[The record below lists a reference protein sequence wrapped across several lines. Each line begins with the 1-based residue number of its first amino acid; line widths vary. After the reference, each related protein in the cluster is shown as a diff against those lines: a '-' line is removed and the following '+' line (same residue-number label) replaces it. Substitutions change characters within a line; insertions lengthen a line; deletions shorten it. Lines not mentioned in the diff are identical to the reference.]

1 MQQQA
6 GTASGR
12 VVIGMDPHKRSATI
26 EVMTGDETVI
36 GGGRFD
42 TDLAGFAA
50 MRRYVNQIRP
60 DIEDRVWAVEG
71 CNGIGHHIAMRLLAA
86 GEQVIDVPPK
96 MSARA
101 RVFSTGQGRKT
112 DATDAHSVA
121 LVGTRMSGLRPVV
134 NDEQLAVLRLLVD
147 RRRSL
152 GEDHTRMIS
161 QLHALLLELIPG
173 GAKKSLSAAQAKT
186 LLATVRPRDVV
197 GKTRRRVAAELIADL
212 ERVYARKKA
221 ADKELKELVAA
232 IGTSL
237 LDLHG
242 IGPSGAARL
251 LVEVADITRFPNR
264 DHFASWNG
272 TAPIDASSGDN
283 VRHRLSRAG
292 NRQIN
297 RTLHIMAT
305 VQLRNDTEGRRYY
318 GRRADGKTPME
329 AMRAL
334 KRRLS
339 NIVYRAMLDDAVRAS
354 AAAEVTGP
362 GGQRGSDSDS
372 SATGSQPQHRLFGQ
386 ATPGPVTP
394 QPRTPLP
401 RVS

>member
-1 MQQQA
+1 MKP
-6 GTASGR
+6 TDER
-12 VVIGMDPHKRSATI
+12 VVIGMDPHKRSVTI
-26 EVMTGDETVI
+26 EVMAADEEVL
-36 GGGRFD
+36 GGGRFG
-42 TDLAGFAA
+42 TDPAGFKS
-50 MRRYVNQIRP
+50 MLEYVTRWP
-60 DIEDRVWAVEG
+60 DRVWAIEG
-71 CNGIGHHIAMRLLAA
+71 CNGIGRHVAMRLIAE
-86 GEQVIDVPPK
+86 GHEVVDVPPK
-96 MSARA
+96 LSARA
-101 RVFSTGQGRKT
+101 RVFATGQGRKT

-173 GAKKSLSAAQAKT
+173 GAKKSLSAAQAKA
-186 LLATVRPRDVV
+186 LLATVRPRDAA

-232 IGTSL
+232 TGTTL
-237 LDLHG
+237 MDLHG
-242 IGPSGAARL
+242 VGPSGATRL
-251 LVEVADITRFPNR
+251 LVEVDDITRFPNR

-305 VQLRNDTEGRRYY
+305 VQLRNPGPGRDYY
-318 GRRADGKTPME
+318 DRKRADGKSGME
-329 AMRAL
+329 AMRCL

-339 NIVYRAMLDDAVRAS
+339 DIVYRTMLDDSIVTK
-354 AAAEVTGP
+354 VTGS
-362 GGQRGSDSDS
+362 GGHQGNDSAS
-372 SATGSQPQHRLFGQ
+372 SATGSQPLTSSSEKPHRSPSR
-386 ATPGPVTP
+386 T
-394 QPRTPLP
+394 QPRPALP
-401 RVS
+401 AAS